1 MINYLKIMKL
11 IQAICKI
18 EGSGKGN
25 NNIPKKNLFSYFE
38 SQND

>member
-25 NNIPKKNLFSYFE
+25 NNKKK
-38 SQND
+38 